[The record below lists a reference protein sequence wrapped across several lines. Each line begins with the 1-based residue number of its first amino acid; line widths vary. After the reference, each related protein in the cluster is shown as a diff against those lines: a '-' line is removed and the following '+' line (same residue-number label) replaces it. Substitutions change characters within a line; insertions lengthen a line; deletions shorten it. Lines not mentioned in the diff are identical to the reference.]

1 MTNDHRSTEMNPKN
15 TNKTTYIAIAI
26 AASVV
31 LTGCG
36 GAKVLKEPVPME
48 RGEPVA
54 VGKDNNLETALDWV
68 IVSNGPGSW
77 SKKAT
82 WDEYQFRVANT
93 SGQPVELIDVIVYD
107 MRNDPVR
114 SSADRRA
121 LVDASKDVGKRY
133 KDEGV
138 HVEPGV
144 GTSSLLAAGA
154 VSAAVGIGT
163 AASAPLLM
171 TGATAGV
178 ALTGVVL
185 MPVLLTGGVVNM
197 VNGHKVADEIE
208 LRASALPLKIAAG
221 ETQTI
226 TAFYPVTPSPTSIE
240 LVYSVDGRLETLV
253 INTGE
258 SLAGLNISNDGKK
271 RRKQQYGQS
280 SWAHQ
285 RQ

>member
-1 MTNDHRSTEMNPKN
+1 MKPKN
-15 TNKTTYIAIAI
+15 TNKTTYIAMAI
-26 AASVV
+26 AASAL

-54 VGKDNNLETALDWV
+54 VGKDGNLEAALDWV

-77 SKKAT
+77 SKKAA
-82 WDEYQFRVANT
+82 WDEYQIRVANT
-93 SGQPVELIDVIVYD
+93 GGRPIELIDVVVYD
-107 MRNDPVR
+107 MRNEPVR

-121 LVDASKDVGKRY
+121 LVDASKGVGKRY
-133 KDEGV
+133 EDEGV

-144 GTSSLLAAGA
+144 GASSLLAAGA

-178 ALTGVVL
+178 ALTGMVL

-197 VNGHKVADEIE
+197 VNGHKIADEIE
-208 LRASALPLKIAAG
+208 LRATTLPLRIAAG

-240 LVYSVDGRLETLV
+240 LVYSVDGRQETLV
-253 INTGE
+253 VDTGQ
-258 SLAGLNISNDGKK
+258 SLAGLNIGNGGKT

-280 SWAHQ
+280 SWAH
-285 RQ
+285 RRDVAATE

>member
-15 TNKTTYIAIAI
+15 TNKTTYIAMAI
-26 AASVV
+26 AASVL

-36 GAKVLKEPVPME
+36 GAKVLKDPVPME

-54 VGKDNNLETALDWV
+54 VSQDGNLETALDWV

-93 SGQPVELIDVIVYD
+93 GGQPVELIDVIVYD

-114 SSADRRA
+114 SSANRRA
-121 LVDASKDVGKRY
+121 LVGASKDVEKRY

-144 GTSSLLAAGA
+144 GTSTFLTAGA
-154 VSAAVGIGT
+154 VSAAVGFGT
-163 AASAPLLM
+163 AASAPLL
-171 TGATAGV
+171 TTSAAAGV
-178 ALTGVVL
+178 ALTGMVL

-208 LRASALPLKIAAG
+208 IRATALPLKIAAG

-226 TAFYPVTPSPTSIE
+226 AAFYPVTPSPTRVE
-240 LVYSVDGRLETLV
+240 LVYSVDGRQETLV
-253 INTGE
+253 IDTGQ
-258 SLAGLNISNDGKK
+258 SLAGLNIGNDGKK
-271 RRKQQYGQS
+271 QRKQQYGQS
-280 SWAHQ
+280 SWAHR

>member
-1 MTNDHRSTEMNPKN
+1 MNPKN
-15 TNKTTYIAIAI
+15 TSKTTYVAMAI
-26 AASVV
+26 AASTL

-54 VGKDNNLETALDWV
+54 VGKDDNLEAALDWV

-82 WDEYQFRVANT
+82 WDEYQIRVGNT
-93 SGQPVELIDVIVYD
+93 AGQPIELIDMVVYD
-107 MRNDPVR
+107 MRSEPVHA
-114 SSADRRA
+114 SSDRRA

-138 HVEPGV
+138 QVEPGV
-144 GTSSLLAAGA
+144 GASSLLAAGA

-163 AASAPLLM
+163 AASAPILM

-178 ALTGVVL
+178 ALTGMVL
-185 MPVLLTGGVVNM
+185 MPVLLTGGVVNV
-197 VNGHKVADEIE
+197 VNGHKIADEIE
-208 LRASALPLKIAAG
+208 LRATTLPLGIAAG

-226 TAFYPVTPSPTSIE
+226 TAFYPVTPSPTRIA
-240 LVYSVDGRLETLV
+240 LVYSVDGRQETLV
-253 INTGE
+253 IDTGQP
-258 SLAGLNISNDGKK
+258 LAGLNIGNDGKK
-271 RRKQQYGQS
+271 QRKQQYGQS
-280 SWAHQ
+280 SWAH
-285 RQ
+285 RRDVAPTE